1 MGPMPAEP
9 DARTERGFD
18 RFVNFSDAVVAIAIS
33 LLILPVVDAV
43 ADATKGDDVAHD
55 FFRDNGDRLLAFAI
69 SFLVIASFWV
79 AHHQVFEQVKAYTQR
94 LLWVNLFW
102 LATIVFLP
110 LPTEILA
117 VQGATGPFVRFIY
130 IASVLTVSVGI
141 VAIELVIDHTPDIR
155 IDPAAP
161 RPSTAARLVM
171 PALIVIALIVGTT
184 VEAIGLWA
192 MFLTALAGPIAT
204 RVDRHGR
211 SARAG

>member
-1 MGPMPAEP
+1 MSRMAAET
-9 DARTERGFD
+9 DRRTERGFD

-33 LLILPVVDAV
+33 LLILPLVDA
-43 ADATKGDDVAHD
+43 ANDTIGGDTTALD
-55 FFRDNGDRLLAFAI
+55 FVQENGDRLLAFGL
-69 SFLVIASFWV
+69 SFVVIASYWV
-79 AHHQVFEQVKAYTQR
+79 AHHAVFEDVRTYSTP
-94 LLWVNLFW
+94 LVWWNLAW

-130 IASVLTVSVGI
+130 IASVLAVSVGI